1 VGKASALKSVCS
13 AQRVLKVAYFSLFR
27 NRTIASVFFAA
38 IFCSPPQRSPPTD
51 YPSLSSFPA
60 SRASQRV
67 VPEAPCG
74 GSPGSPSALL
84 KLQTALP
91 CSGACCSARN
101 LCIPGHRADVM
112 ALLGFGRSVT
122 LSTLNV
128 DDVGSPS

>member
-1 VGKASALKSVCS
+1 MGKASALKSVCS

-38 IFCSPPQRSPPTD
+38 IFCPQRSPPTD

-84 KLQTALP
+84 RLQTALP
-91 CSGACCSARN
+91 AAVPAA
-101 LCIPGHRADVM
+101 LRA
-112 ALLGFGRSVT
+112 T
-122 LSTLNV
+122 
-128 DDVGSPS
+128 GS